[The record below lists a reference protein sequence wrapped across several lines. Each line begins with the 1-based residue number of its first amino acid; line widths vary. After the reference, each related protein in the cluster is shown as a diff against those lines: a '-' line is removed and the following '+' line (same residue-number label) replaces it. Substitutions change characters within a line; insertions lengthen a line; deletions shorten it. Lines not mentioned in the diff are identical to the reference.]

1 MLDLSLKEV
10 ENKMKNKSLKFA
22 GLLTTAIVAPA
33 FFAAPATSG
42 PLNST
47 ARQTELS
54 VTNGRIQAPL
64 ADAMF
69 AKLNSSTLARNATS
83 DTDRLL
89 LWHDIMLDSNALD
102 HTPGPLPGTQQ
113 GPVRNARAFSMT
125 QLAVFDAVNAFKNK
139 FRPYN
144 NIGRAG
150 NGASVGAAIAYAAHD
165 VLVALYPNQRSR
177 LDQLLVADVS
187 AISNDGASPS
197 AIAGGRT
204 VGQAA
209 ATAMLTNRLNDG
221 SAHSEPTFGGGGV
234 VANNSNV
241 AFQYPGQTGLTI
253 NGGQTRAPAWTPDPI
268 GVTSTGGQRLVA
280 LGARWGNVRPFVLT
294 SGNQFRIPAP
304 PAPNTASFRT
314 AFQEV
319 RTDGASPDT
328 PGSTAT
334 PAGLFIG
341 NFWGYDGAPLLG
353 TPPRLYNQIAVKI
366 ANDQGISKVEDYA
379 RYLALINSAMG
390 DSGIGAWDSKYFYNY
405 WRPVTGVPRAAED
418 GDATTAAVA
427 GWKPVGASVINSD
440 HPELFT
446 PPFPAYPSGHATFG
460 AAMFQVLRSFFPDR
474 TRFTFTSDEYN
485 GLGLDPNGTPR
496 PLVPV
501 RYRSFQ
507 EAQEENGQSRIFNGV
522 HWQYDNTGG
531 QAMGVNIGNFTVAN
545 ALTKR

>member
-1 MLDLSLKEV
+1 
-10 ENKMKNKSLKFA
+10 MKNTLKFA
-22 GLLTTAIVAPA
+22 GLLTTALVVPA
-33 FFAAPATSG
+33 
-42 PLNST
+42 LLST
-47 ARQTELS
+47 GASAKDASPRQTELS
-54 VTNGRIQAPL
+54 VTNKRVQAPL
-64 ADAMF
+64 AAALY
-69 AKLNSSTLARNATS
+69 AKLNKGELSRNAKN

-89 LWHDIMLDSNALD
+89 LWHEIMLDSNALD
-102 HTPGPLPGTQQ
+102 HTPGPLPGTQL
-113 GPVRNARAFSMT
+113 GPVRNARAFAMT
-125 QLAVFDAVNAFKNK
+125 QLAVFDAVNAFK
-139 FRPYN
+139 RRYQPYN
-144 NIGRAG
+144 NIGAAG
-150 NGASVGAAIAYAAHD
+150 NNASIDAAIAYAAHD
-165 VLVALYPNQRSR
+165 VLVFLYPNQKSR
-177 LDQLLVADVS
+177 LDQLLSADIS
-187 AISNDGASPS
+187 AISNGGASPT

-204 VGQAA
+204 VGQAS
-209 ATAMLTNRLNDG
+209 ATAMINRRANDG
-221 SAHSEPTFGGGGV
+221 SNHSEPTFGGGGL

-241 AFQYPGQTGLTI
+241 AFQYPGQSGLTV
-253 NGGQTRAPAWTPDPI
+253 NGGQTAAPAWSPDPV
-268 GVTSTGGQRLVA
+268 GVDSAGNQRLVA
-280 LGARWGNVRPFVLT
+280 LGGRWGNVRPFVLNR
-294 SGNQFRIPAP
+294 GDQFRLAPP
-304 PAPNTASFRT
+304 PAPNSASFRT
-314 AFQEV
+314 AFNEV
-319 RTDGASPDT
+319 RTIGASNDT

-366 ANDQGISKVEDYA
+366 ANDQGIKKVEDYA

-405 WRPVTGVPRAAED
+405 WRPVTGIPRAAED
-418 GDATTAAVA
+418 GDATTAAVP

-474 TRFTFTSDEYN
+474 TPFTFTSDEYN

-507 EAQEENGQSRIFNGV
+507 QAQDENGQSRIFNGV

-531 QAMGVNIGNFTVAN
+531 QSMGVNIGNFTVAN
-545 ALTKR
+545 ALTRR

>member
-1 MLDLSLKEV
+1 
-10 ENKMKNKSLKFA
+10 MKNKSLKFA
-22 GLLTTAIVAPA
+22 GLMTTALVALGSSA
-33 FFAAPATSG
+33 YAAPAALADS
-42 PLNST
+42 S
-47 ARQTELS
+47 ARTTELS
-54 VTNGRIQAPL
+54 VTNARVQAPL

-69 AKLNSSTLARNATS
+69 AKLNSTTLARTPTS
-83 DTDRLL
+83 TLDRLL
-89 LWHDIMLDSNALD
+89 MWHDIMLDTNALD
-102 HTPGPLPGTQQ
+102 HTPGPLPGTQL
-113 GPVRNARAFSMT
+113 GPVRNARAFAMT
-125 QLAVFDAVNAFKNK
+125 QIAVFDAVNAFNL
-139 FRPYN
+139 RYRAYN
-144 NIGRAG
+144 NIGSAG
-150 NGASVGAAIAYAAHD
+150 AGASRGAAIAYAAHD
-165 VLVALYPNQRSR
+165 VLVNLYPNQKSR
-177 LDQLLVADVS
+177 LDQLLVADIS
-187 AISNDGASPS
+187 AISNAGASVS
-197 AIAGGRT
+197 AVSGGRT
-204 VGQAA
+204 IGQAA
-209 ATAMLTNRLNDG
+209 AAAMINRRLNDG
-221 SAHSEPTFGGGGV
+221 SVHNEPTFGGGGV

-241 AFQYPGQTGLTI
+241 GFQYPGQSGLTI
-253 NGGQTRAPAWTPDPI
+253 NGGQTRAPAWTPDPV
-268 GVTSTGGQRLVA
+268 GVDSAGNQRRVA
-280 LGARWGNVRPFVLT
+280 LGARWGNVRPFVL
-294 SGNQFRIPAP
+294 SAGNQFRLAPP
-304 PAPNTASFRT
+304 PAPNTASFRS

-319 RTDGASPDT
+319 RTIGASRDT

-366 ANDQGISKVEDYA
+366 ANDQGLTNVSDYA

-418 GDATTAAVA
+418 GDATTTAVA

-460 AAMFQVLRSFFPDR
+460 AAMFQVLRSFYPDR

-507 EAQEENGQSRIFNGV
+507 EAQEENGQSRVFNGV

-531 QAMGVNIGNFTVAN
+531 QSMGVNIGNFTLAN
-545 ALTKR
+545 AFQRR

>member
-1 MLDLSLKEV
+1 
-10 ENKMKNKSLKFA
+10 MKNTMKLA
-22 GLLTTAIVAPA
+22 GLLTTALVVPA
-33 FFAAPATSG
+33 LLSSGASAKDATE
-42 PLNST
+42 
-47 ARQTELS
+47 RQTELS
-54 VTNGRIQAPL
+54 VTNKRVQAPL
-64 ADAMF
+64 AEALY
-69 AKLNSSTLARNATS
+69 AKLSKGELSRNAKN

-89 LWHDIMLDSNALD
+89 LWHEIMLDSNALD
-102 HTPGPLPGTQQ
+102 HTPGPLPGTQL
-113 GPVRNARAFSMT
+113 GPVRNARAFAMT
-125 QLAVFDAVNAFKNK
+125 QLAVFDAVNAFKQ
-139 FRPYN
+139 RYQPYN
-144 NIGRAG
+144 NIGAAG
-150 NGASVGAAIAYAAHD
+150 NGASIDAAIAYAAHD
-165 VLVALYPNQRSR
+165 VLVFLYPNQKTR
-177 LDQLLVADVS
+177 LDQLLTADVS
-187 AISNDGASPS
+187 AISNGGASPT

-204 VGQAA
+204 VGQASA
-209 ATAMLTNRLNDG
+209 IAMINRRANDG
-221 SAHSEPTFGGGGV
+221 SAHAEPTFGGGGV
-234 VANNSNV
+234 VANGETA
-241 AFQYPGQTGLTI
+241 AFFGGSV
-253 NGGQTRAPAWTPDPI
+253 NGGQTAAPNWSPDPV
-268 GVTSTGGQRLVA
+268 GVDSAGNQRRVA

-294 SGNQFRIPAP
+294 SGKQFRLAPP
-304 PAPNTASFRT
+304 PAPNTASFRA
-314 AFQEV
+314 AFNEV
-319 RTDGASPDT
+319 RTIGASNDT

-334 PAGLFIG
+334 PEGLFIG

-366 ANDQGISKVEDYA
+366 ANDQGIKKVEDYA

-405 WRPVTGVPRAAED
+405 WRPVTGVRRAAED
-418 GDATTAAVA
+418 GDATTAAVP

-474 TRFTFTSDEYN
+474 TPFTFTSDEYN

-531 QAMGVNIGNFTVAN
+531 QSMGVNIGNYTVAN
-545 ALTKR
+545 ALTRR